1 MSADGVVDDK
11 ERLLFG
17 AGFAFGV
24 MFTMLVLA
32 VVVATVTGEL
42 LGTDLVVTIG
52 TGVFLAGVVGVALYV
67 LAFPENRLQVPV
79 GDALRAEAEA
89 ASGSGESE
97 SEGRTGEGSTGEDG
111 PKH

>member
-11 ERLLFG
+11 DRLLFG

-52 TGVFLAGVVGVALYV
+52 AGVFLAGVVGVALYV
-67 LAFPENRLQVPV
+67 LAFPDNRLQVPV
-79 GDALRAEAEA
+79 GDALRAEA
-89 ASGSGESE
+89 ASGRGESE
-97 SEGRTGEGSTGEDG
+97 TDGPAGEGGAGEDTS
-111 PKH
+111 KQ